1 MTKVLEDIAVAKEV
15 SAEMVIKSMNDN
27 LPEEGTMSGDYVKT
41 LIKKLSQEQ
50 PDKKPKSSKSI

>member
-1 MTKVLEDIAVAKEV
+1 MLEDIAVAKEV
-15 SAEMVIKSMNDN
+15 SPEMVIKSMNDN
-27 LPEEGTMSGDYVKT
+27 LPEESTMSGDYVKT

>member
-1 MTKVLEDIAVAKEV
+1 MLEDIAVAKEV
-15 SAEMVIKSMNDN
+15 TADMVIKSMSHN
-27 LPEEGTMSGDYVKT
+27 LPEETTMSGDYVKT